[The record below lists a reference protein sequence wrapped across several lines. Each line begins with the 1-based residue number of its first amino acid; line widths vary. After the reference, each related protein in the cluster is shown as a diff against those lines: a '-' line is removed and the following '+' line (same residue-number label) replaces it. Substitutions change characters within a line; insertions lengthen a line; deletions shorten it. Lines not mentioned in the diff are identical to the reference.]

1 MMKDVYVIDTGS
13 EEVYTIAANE
23 CEAAEHVR
31 AVLNLDTI
39 NYVEWYSDDPTDIGT
54 GQVIV

>member
-1 MMKDVYVIDTGS
+1 MTAVYVIDTGS

-23 CEAAEHVR
+23 CEAGEHVC
-31 AVLNLDTI
+31 AVMGLDTI
-39 NYVEWYSDDPTDIGT
+39 NYVEWYSDDPSDIGT